1 MEKADNPSQ
10 KYLFIDHTGMKILAA
25 FFMTIDH
32 IGLFFINSISYPD
45 VYYVFRLLGRLAF
58 PLFAFLAV
66 EGLFKSHDAL
76 KYSLRLLFIGL
87 AFDLV
92 IYLFGLIVGKQYYNA
107 DYAGNTLTELG
118 LGILALY
125 LLQRKDPWSLL
136 SVFPMAYMVLSDFPS
151 FFPLRSEYG
160 TLGLMMILAFYLG
173 TKASFM
179 YEKNYALRTGMDYE
193 SVLQAN
199 GRLMRNLFNGLGL
212 LIVYLIMLF
221 FQFTNPSSFLFA
233 NIDLGPALESFGAL
247 AIPFICLY
255 SGRKGFSNK
264 ASKVISYLY
273 YPLHF
278 LIMFVIWSFLA

>member
-125 LLQRKDPWSLL
+125 LLQR
-136 SVFPMAYMVLSDFPS
+136 
-151 FFPLRSEYG
+151 
-160 TLGLMMILAFYLG
+160 I
-173 TKASFM
+173 
-179 YEKNYALRTGMDYE
+179 
-193 SVLQAN
+193 
-199 GRLMRNLFNGLGL
+199 
-212 LIVYLIMLF
+212 
-221 FQFTNPSSFLFA
+221 SS
-233 NIDLGPALESFGAL
+233 
-247 AIPFICLY
+247 Y
-255 SGRKGFSNK
+255 
-264 ASKVISYLY
+264 
-273 YPLHF
+273 
-278 LIMFVIWSFLA
+278 